1 MVIITLHKPCYENF
15 TILYISK
22 IYPVRICPTPL
33 SSSMSPSIL
42 LFNNLYLG
50 GRGNGVPITSNRKF
64 WHFPALAEISNSF
77 HLQQY
82 SRKKYFTE
90 CSLKTQ
96 RCQCISSGCVISF
109 YIVNRNTY
117 YLNFW
122 ITISL
127 RFSILLQLCLMEMI
141 LLDNFK
147 KSSG

>member
-1 MVIITLHKPCYENF
+1 MVIITSHKPCYENF
-15 TILYISK
+15 TILYSSK
-22 IYPVRICPTPL
+22 IHPVRICLIPL
-33 SSSMSPSIL
+33 SSSMSPSVL

-50 GRGNGVPITSNRKF
+50 GMGNGVPNTSNRKL

-77 HLQQY
+77 HLRSY

-96 RCQCISSGCVISF
+96 RCQYIASGCVISF
-109 YIVNRNTY
+109 HIVNRNTY
-117 YLNFW
+117 CLNFW
-122 ITISL
+122 ITVTL

-141 LLDNFK
+141 LLDNLK

>member
-1 MVIITLHKPCYENF
+1 M
-15 TILYISK
+15 YISK
-22 IYPVRICPTPL
+22 IHPVRICPIPL
-33 SSSMSPSIL
+33 SFSMSPLIL

-50 GRGNGVPITSNRKF
+50 GRGSAVPNTSNRKL

-82 SRKKYFTE
+82 CRKKYSTE

-109 YIVNRNTY
+109 FIVNRNTY
-117 YLNFW
+117 YLSFW

-127 RFSILLQLCLMEMI
+127 RFPILLQLCLMEMI
-141 LLDNFK
+141 LLDNFLK
-147 KSSG
+147 IQWLK